1 MSFEISNKGR
11 PPQDLRWGPYA
22 VVEREHS
29 TILCLLG
36 MNVLCFLLYCFYVLN
51 YLEFSKDVIKGQCCP
66 CIGHN
71 WNQSLFQVC
80 FQSFAISNYY
90 KCFERCRDLRLHIP
104 TRTVSCPVTTR
115 TVSKK
120 FPGNFLKFPKKLRAL
135 LPLAHYRKGNF
146 PRFVYYFRLFC
157 SMNSILIKYSY
168 NCNKINMAKFT
179 L

>member
-1 MSFEISNKGR
+1 MTVQHNTVSFFGKFCPKIINNKLIFG
-11 PPQDLRWGPYA
+11 
-22 VVEREHS
+22 
-29 TILCLLG
+29 
-36 MNVLCFLLYCFYVLN
+36 
-51 YLEFSKDVIKGQCCP
+51 
-66 CIGHN
+66 
-71 WNQSLFQVC
+71 
-80 FQSFAISNYY
+80 
-90 KCFERCRDLRLHIP
+90 LHIP

>member
-1 MSFEISNKGR
+1 M
-11 PPQDLRWGPYA
+11 
-22 VVEREHS
+22 
-29 TILCLLG
+29 T
-36 MNVLCFLLYCFYVLN
+36 LCFALMWMSTKKKMA
-51 YLEFSKDVIKGQCCP
+51 EIKIDEATSRTRLC
-66 CIGHN
+66 
-71 WNQSLFQVC
+71 WVW
-80 FQSFAISNYY
+80 
-90 KCFERCRDLRLHIP
+90 LHIP

-179 L
+179 LWMNLLVNITIIVSIV